1 MRHYQEIGI
10 IVYLHVPYTEIETRI
25 QNARSRGVVLR
36 DGQTLRDL
44 YDERC
49 RLFEQY
55 ADIRINED
63 GLSMGETVEKV
74 LAIFGDIRGES

>member
-1 MRHYQEIGI
+1 MTSG
-10 IVYLHVPYTEIETRI
+10 
-25 QNARSRGVVLR
+25 AG
-36 DGQTLRDL
+36 
-44 YDERC
+44 C
-49 RLFEQY
+49 FEQY

>member
-1 MRHYQEIGI
+1 MQLADTLFGFLLERLRRGREIGVFI
-10 IVYLHVPYTEIETRI
+10 AEQLVGDF
-25 QNARSRGVVLR
+25 SG
-36 DGQTLRDL
+36 
-44 YDERC
+44 
-49 RLFEQY
+49 EQY

>member
-1 MRHYQEIGI
+1 MQGAAAWCS
-10 IVYLHVPYTEIETRI
+10 ETG
-25 QNARSRGVVLR
+25 N
-36 DGQTLRDL
+36 
-44 YDERC
+44 DERC

-74 LAIFGDIRGES
+74 LAIFGDIRGEGRE

>member
-1 MRHYQEIGI
+1 M
-10 IVYLHVPYTEIETRI
+10 
-25 QNARSRGVVLR
+25 VLR